1 MRTQLGNIVNS
12 TQALAKLVGG
22 QLPDGTPIAS
32 PHCSAQTA
40 YALSL
45 LRKAV
50 LEQFEY
56 FEAQR
61 KQLWAEVDRS
71 LPEEVAESYR
81 RLEELLAVEVLL
93 PNVGRIKLSTLQ
105 TEQIELNVQDYLD
118 LAWLIKPDLPSIF
131 EEAEVTA

>member
-22 QLPDGTPIAS
+22 QSPDGTPIAS
-32 PHCSAQTA
+32 PHCSAQMA

-56 FEAQR
+56 FEIER
-61 KQLWAEVDRS
+61 KQLWAKVDES
-71 LPEEVAESYR
+71 LPEEVTVFYR
-81 RLEELLAVEVLL
+81 KLDELLAVEILL

-105 TEQIELNVQDYLD
+105 AERIELSVQDYLD
-118 LAWLIKPDLPSIF
+118 LAWLIKPDLPTIF
-131 EEAEVTA
+131 EEDGVMD